1 MLEAAT
7 RWDDRGCPTDARPRV
22 MMPRNDDALGNVEPH
37 EALTVAFTDERNV
50 VKPRAGGEFR

>member
-7 RWDDRGCPTDARPRV
+7 RWDDRGCPTETRPRV

-50 VKPRAGGEFR
+50 VFPGGEFR